1 MKNLAIVA
9 KGRNT
14 ARAMREQLHRLLG
27 NRVNVSSYALD
38 EGMPTALE
46 CDAILVTSCELRE
59 QLRGCLACDAAV
71 VVARRSINYN
81 EVGELF
87 KIPAETD
94 VLLVN
99 DSPENTY
106 QTIALLQTLGVD
118 HINYHPYAPQLGR
131 CPHLSIA
138 VTPGERELVP
148 EFVERV
154 VDIKVR
160 LVDITTIVEVLLC
173 LGLLE
178 EYAEF
183 LSANYIQD
191 IIRRIK
197 QGERMMRAGEELGAQ
212 LKTILGIVHD
222 GIVAMNG
229 DGVVTVFNRVAAE
242 LLQLDAARVVGR
254 KADEIGD
261 DGFRCIVRAGER
273 QRDCLVRLGGR
284 QVVVNAAALQ
294 AGVQG
299 GGTVYTFKDVS
310 EIRRL
315 EETVRRKL
323 QQEQKIAR
331 YTFAQIEGGSPAI
344 REAIEIARKM
354 AASAATILIQGES
367 GTGKEL
373 IAQGIHNASP
383 RKDGP
388 FVAVN
393 FAALTETLLESE
405 LFGYAEGA
413 FTGASR
419 GGAAGL
425 FEEAH
430 KGTIFLD
437 EIGDAPLQF
446 QVKLLRVLQEQQIR
460 RVGSAKVVPIDVR
473 VIAATNRD
481 LKKLIAEGKFRQDL
495 YYRIHVLPIRVPP
508 LKERGEDTLLL
519 AQHFYC
525 SDPRRDASFSPAA
538 YFSRVAPYFLRY
550 DWPGNVRELQNAVA
564 YLLHVS
570 PDAPPALRQLPEDI
584 RVAVSASAGVSGE
597 LFLRQAICREIAAAN
612 RAGTPI
618 GRRSLAEKLH
628 VPENRVREAL
638 EALRAEG
645 RVTLRRGRAGIKICV
660 PPAAEEE
667 QDAFLPK

>member
-1 MKNLAIVA
+1 MKNLAVIA
-9 KGRNT
+9 KGKNT

-27 NRVNVSSYALD
+27 NRVNVSSYAVD
-38 EGMPTALE
+38 ETVPTALE
-46 CDAILVTSCELRE
+46 CDAALVTS
-59 QLRGCLACDAAV
+59 LALCDEVRPRLADGAAV
-71 VVARRSINYN
+71 IVARRSVNYH

-87 KIPAETD
+87 KIPAGTD

-118 HINYHPYAPQLGR
+118 HINYHPCAPQLGR
-131 CPHLSIA
+131 SPRLSIA

-148 EFVERV
+148 DFVERV
-154 VDIKVR
+154 VDIGVR
-160 LVDITTIVEVLLC
+160 LIDITTIVEVLLC

-183 LSANYIQD
+183 LSANYVQD

-197 QGERMMRAGEELGAQ
+197 KSVQMMRAGEALGAQ
-212 LKTILGIVHD
+212 LKTILGTVHD
-222 GIVAMNG
+222 GIIATDG
-229 DGVVTVFNRVAAE
+229 AGVVTVFNPVAGE
-242 LLQLDAARVVGR
+242 LLQLDAKQVIGR
-254 KADEIGD
+254 GADEIGEES
-261 DGFRCIVRAGER
+261 FRRIVETGERQKESLVRAG
-273 QRDCLVRLGGR
+273 GR
-284 QVVVNAAALQ
+284 QLIVNAARLRFGAEEN
-294 AGVQG
+294 
-299 GGTVYTFKDVS
+299 GTVYTFKDVS

-323 QQEQKIAR
+323 QQEQKVAR
-331 YTFAQIEGGSPAI
+331 YTFAQIEGRSQAI
-344 REAIEIARKM
+344 CDAIEIARKM
-354 AASAATILIQGES
+354 AASSATILIQGES

-405 LFGYAEGA
+405 LFGYADGA

-460 RVGSAKVVPIDVR
+460 RVGSAKVVPVDVR

-481 LKKLIAEGKFRQDL
+481 LKNLIAEGKFRQDL
-495 YYRIHVLPIRVPP
+495 YYRIHVLPIRVPS
-508 LKERGEDTLLL
+508 LRERGEDALLL
-519 AQHFYC
+519 AAHFYHC
-525 SDPRRDASFSPAA
+525 DARRSARLSAEA
-538 YFSRVAPYFLRY
+538 YFARVASCFVRY

-570 PDAPPALRQLPEDI
+570 PDAPPEPRQLPEDI
-584 RVAVSASAGVSGE
+584 REAVAVRADNAGVHC
-597 LFLRQAICREIAAAN
+597 LQRAICREIAAAN
-612 RAGTPI
+612 RAGAPI
-618 GRRSLAEKLH
+618 GRRSLAEKLR

-645 RVTLRRGRAGIKICV
+645 RVTLRRGRAGIKICA
-660 PPAAEEE
+660 PLADEEE
-667 QDAFLPK
+667 EAAFLPK